1 MFKKLTLLAGS
12 TAIALVGSANAFAA
26 DNIIPAAELR
36 GNGASGVAVVVAESL
51 NCFGNL
57 TNNPIGF
64 GGGTTGAVGDHLYA
78 PVSPT
83 TGNPTYDCAVKS
95 VQDNV
100 EGYYISTGS
109 TAGKSNWKSYVA
121 TNGITTNPFGT
132 WSNIH
137 YAWSESPISA
147 GDLTTYNASAAPT
160 TGAAIQLP
168 MMVFS
173 VGFSYLPTYGKVMTG
188 SGVQDLNLNLNFA
201 RTTTNLG
208 GLRMKK
214 ATYCGIVNG
223 TITNWNDA
231 ALKAD
236 NGNVSLMDPADDV
249 TRWNTT
255 GVPIKLVGRQEGS
268 GTTNVLTRALTAQCG
283 GKFTAGG
290 TDLLPVAAQGTAVYN
305 KTTGLLTSGT
315 ETAGLFGLANGN
327 DGVANAVSQ
336 TIPDPVTLGQVT
348 LGGYLGYN
356 GADWLSPTVL
366 PNGKQ
371 LHSAQLQQGLTS
383 SYKSPTAT
391 DAVAAFKG
399 ILPPQSDSKGK
410 YLSTD
415 HTRGDRANPLA
426 WVFPAATTYDADFGA
441 DGDTTDVNSNPL
453 ANPALGYPIVGTGNA
468 LIYTCYANANV
479 RNALQNY
486 LSMYVSKVTVADDLT
501 KVPSKLLT
509 STAKDSGGV
518 QIGLLPNNGF
528 APMPAQW
535 ATAINETF
543 LTNTTAGTNPG
554 GLNLW
559 IQDKLQK
566 KSTDV
571 LAANPT
577 CASLAGAN

>member
-1 MFKKLTLLAGS
+1 MFKNIAMLAGS

-26 DNIIPAAELR
+26 DNIIPATEIR

-64 GGGTTGAVGDHLYA
+64 GNGTTGAVADHLYQ

-83 TGNPTYDCAVKS
+83 TGNPVYDCAVKS

-109 TAGKSNWKSYVA
+109 SAGKNNWKNYNAVS
-121 TNGITTNPFGT
+121 GITTNPFGT

-137 YAWSESPISA
+137 YAWSESPINA
-147 GDLTTYNASAAPT
+147 ADLTTYNTSAAPT
-160 TGAAIQLP
+160 TGAPIQLP
-168 MMVFS
+168 LMVFS
-173 VGFSYLPTYGKVMTG
+173 VGFSYMPLYGKVMTATG
-188 SGVQDLNLNLNFA
+188 LKDLTLNLKYP

-214 ATYCGIVNG
+214 TTYCGIVNG
-223 TITNWNDA
+223 TITNWNDP

-236 NGNVSLMDPADDV
+236 NGGQSLMDADDDLN
-249 TRWNTT
+249 RWNTT

-268 GTTNVLTRALTAQCG
+268 GTTNVFTRAMTAQCG

-305 KTTGLLTSGT
+305 KTTGLLSSGT

-336 TIPDPVTLGQVT
+336 SIPDPVNVGEYTFA
-348 LGGYLGYN
+348 GYLGYN
-356 GADWLSPTVL
+356 GADWLAPTVL

-371 LHSAQLQQGLTS
+371 LHSAQLQQGTTTAF
-383 SYKSPTAT
+383 KSPVAT
-391 DAVAAFKG
+391 DATAAFKG

-410 YLSTD
+410 YLPSATSLGMRND
-415 HTRGDRANPLA
+415 PLA
-426 WVFPAATTYDADFGA
+426 WVVPATTVSAG
-441 DGDTTDVNSNPL
+441 SL
-453 ANPALGYPIVGTGNA
+453 ANPNLGYPIVGTGNV

-479 RNALQNY
+479 RNALQNH
-486 LSMYVSKVTVADDLT
+486 LSMYLGKVTISDDLT
-501 KVPSKLLT
+501 KVPAKLLT
-509 STAKDSGGV
+509 STAKDSAGNL
-518 QIGLLPNNGF
+518 IGLLPNNGF

-543 LTNTTAGTNPG
+543 LTKVITGNNPA

-566 KSTDV
+566 SSSSLPV
-571 LAANPT
+571 ANT
-577 CASLAGAN
+577 VACAGKAGAN

>member
-1 MFKKLTLLAGS
+1 MFKNIVMLAGS
-12 TAIALVGSANAFAA
+12 TAIALVGSATAFAQ
-26 DNIIPAAELR
+26 NSIPAAEIR

-64 GGGTTGAVGDHLYA
+64 GTGTTGAVGDHLYQ

-83 TGNPTYDCAVKS
+83 TGNPVYDCAVKS

-109 TAGKSNWKSYVA
+109 SAGKNNWKNKNAVS
-121 TNGITTNPFGT
+121 GITTNPFGT

-137 YAWSESPISA
+137 YAWSESPINA
-147 GDLTTYNASAAPT
+147 ADLTTYNTAAAPT
-160 TGAAIQLP
+160 AGAPIQLP
-168 MMVFS
+168 LMVFS
-173 VGFSYLPTYGKVMTG
+173 VGFSYMPLYGKVKDSLGNVKDLT
-188 SGVQDLNLNLNFA
+188 LNLKYP

-208 GLRMKK
+208 GLRLKK
-214 ATYCGIVNG
+214 TTYCGIVNG

-236 NGNVSLMDPADDV
+236 NGGQSLMDADDDL

-268 GTTNVLTRALTAQCG
+268 GTTNVFTRAMTAQCG

-290 TDLLPVAAQGTAVYN
+290 TDLLPAAALGTAVYS

-315 ETAGLFGLANGN
+315 ETAGVFGVANGN

-336 TIPDPVTLGQVT
+336 SIPDPVNPGEYTFA
-348 LGGYLGYN
+348 GYLGYN
-356 GADWLSPTVL
+356 GADWLAPTVL

-371 LHSAQLQQGLTS
+371 LHSAQLQQGTTTAF
-383 SYKSPTAT
+383 KSPVAVDAT
-391 DAVAAFKG
+391 AAFKG

-410 YLSTD
+410 YLPSATTNGLRND
-415 HTRGDRANPLA
+415 PLA
-426 WVFPAATTYDADFGA
+426 WVVPATTVSAG
-441 DGDTTDVNSNPL
+441 SL
-453 ANPALGYPIVGTGNA
+453 ANPALGYPIVGTGNV
-468 LIYTCYANANV
+468 LIYTCYANQNV
-479 RNALQNY
+479 RNALQNH
-486 LSMYVSKVTVADDLT
+486 LSMYVGKVTLADDLT
-501 KVPSKLLT
+501 KVPAKLLT
-509 STAKDSGGV
+509 STSKDSAGNL
-518 QIGLLPNNGF
+518 IGLLPNNGF

-543 LTNTTAGTNPG
+543 LTKTTTGNNPST
-554 GLNLW
+554 LNLW

-571 LAANPT
+571 LAANPACDT
-577 CASLAGAN
+577 SIGGATTGGLLGVN